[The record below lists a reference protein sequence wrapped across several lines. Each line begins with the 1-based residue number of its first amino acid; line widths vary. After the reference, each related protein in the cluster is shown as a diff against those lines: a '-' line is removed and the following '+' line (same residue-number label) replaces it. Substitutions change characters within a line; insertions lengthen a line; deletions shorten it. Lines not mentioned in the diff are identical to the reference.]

1 MRSGRASGR
10 KSLTNKL
17 LWAIPLTFVAVL
29 FYWPIAKITTLGLS
43 GDWLATLGEPKTL
56 EVIWFTLWQAGL
68 STVVTLLIAI
78 PGAYLLYRR
87 SFPGQGLVKALITVP
102 FVLPSIVVAVGF
114 TVFRNAHE
122 FWIELGLTFLSD
134 PVYWIIAAHVF
145 VNYSIAVR
153 TIGGVW
159 ATMDSEIE
167 EAAELDGAGR
177 LKILLAISLPQLR
190 PAIFSAAALIFLFSA
205 TSFGIVLVLGGGQ
218 VETIETAIYFSA
230 TQFLDLET
238 AAALV
243 LVQTV
248 ITAAAFLVG
257 SSLAKGTVGLEQVF
271 EGSPKP
277 RVDLRDLPATLLTT
291 VIVVGL
297 LVMPMLLVL
306 VEAFKVGSGFGLQ
319 NFLNLSTRGA
329 RDLLN
334 ISVLHAAGNSIRNM
348 LVAAVIAFG
357 LGTLISWLL
366 VRTRQKILDL
376 VFLVPLGVSS
386 VVLGFGFLVSFDA
399 DWFPLRSSWLIV
411 PLAQALIA
419 LPMVLRLVYPAL
431 VSIGKEPIEQGSLDG
446 ASSFQIWRFVES
458 GMMKGVLLTALGYA
472 AIISVGE
479 FGASSFLAYGSEGTI
494 PILLFRLI
502 ARPGEQNYG
511 MAMAVS
517 AILIVFCLLIVLL
530 CAPRLRAKRSPLGSV
545 TDNLT
550 GWSD

>member
-1 MRSGRASGR
+1 LPPTVRSGRPSGQQ
-10 KSLTNKL
+10 SLIRKL

-29 FYWPIAKITTLGLS
+29 FYWPIAKITSLGFS
-43 GDWLATLGEPKTL
+43 GDWLATLSEPKTL
-56 EVIWFTLWQAGL
+56 DVIWFTLWQAAV
-68 STVVTLLIAI
+68 STLVTLVIAI
-78 PGAYLLYRR
+78 PGAYLLYRK
-87 SFPGQGLVKALITVP
+87 SFPGQRFIKALITVP

-114 TVFRNAHE
+114 TVFRNVHD
-122 FWIELGLTFLSD
+122 FWIELGLTFLAD
-134 PVYWIIAAHVF
+134 PIYWIIAAHVF

-159 ATMDSEIE
+159 AGLDTEID

-177 LKILLAISLPQLR
+177 LRSLLSISLPQLR
-190 PAIFSAAALIFLFSA
+190 PAVFSAAALVFLFSA

-218 VETIETAIYFSA
+218 VQTIETAIYFSA
-230 TQFLDLET
+230 TQFLDLEA

-243 LVQTV
+243 FVQTL
-248 ITAAAFLVG
+248 ITGAAFLVG

-271 EGSPKP
+271 EGSRKP
-277 RVDLRDLPATLLTT
+277 RVDRRDWPASVLTAG
-291 VIVVGL
+291 IVLGL

-306 VEAFKVGSGFGLQ
+306 VEAFKVGDGWGLT
-319 NFLNLSTRGA
+319 NFTNLGTRGA

-334 ISVLHAAGNSIRNM
+334 ISVTDAAANSLRNMVIAAG
-348 LVAAVIAFG
+348 IAFV

-366 VRTRQKILDL
+366 VRTKQKLLDL

-399 DWFPLRSSWLIV
+399 AWFPLRSSWLIV

-419 LPMVLRLVYPAL
+419 LPMVIRLVYPAL
-431 VSIGKEPIEQGSLDG
+431 VSIGKRPIEQASLDG
-446 ASSFQIWRFVES
+446 ASSWQIWRFVES
-458 GMMKGVLLTALGYA
+458 GMIKGVLFTAAGYA

-494 PILLFRLI
+494 PTLLFRLI

-517 AILIVFCLLIVLL
+517 AILIVFVLSVMLLLNRYSRTRQ
-530 CAPRLRAKRSPLGSV
+530 A
-545 TDNLT
+545 
-550 GWSD
+550 

>member
-1 MRSGRASGR
+1 MT
-10 KSLTNKL
+10 KKL

-29 FYWPIAKITTLGLS
+29 FYWPIAKIASLGFS
-43 GDWLATLGEPKTL
+43 GDWLATLSEPKTL
-56 EVIWFTLWQAGL
+56 EVIWFTLWQAAV
-68 STVVTLLIAI
+68 STFVTLVIAI
-78 PGAYLLYRR
+78 PGAYLLYRK

-114 TVFRNAHE
+114 TVFRNVHD
-122 FWIELGLTFLSD
+122 FWIDLGLTFLSD

-159 ATMDSEIE
+159 ATMDSETE
-167 EAAELDGAGR
+167 EAAELDGSGR
-177 LKILLAISLPQLR
+177 LRTLLAVSLPQLR
-190 PAIFSAAALIFLFSA
+190 PAIFSAAALVFLFSA

-230 TQFLDLET
+230 TQFLDLEA

-243 LVQTV
+243 LIQTL

-271 EGSPKP
+271 ESSPRP
-277 RVDLRDLPATLLTT
+277 RVDLRDLPATLLTA
-291 VIVVGL
+291 VIVAGL
-297 LVMPMLLVL
+297 LLMPMLLVL
-306 VEAFKVGSGFGLQ
+306 VEAFKVGDGFGLQ

-334 ISVLHAAGNSIRNM
+334 ISVLDAASNSIRNM
-348 LVAAVIAFG
+348 VVAAVIAFG

-366 VRTRQKILDL
+366 VRTKQKLLDL
-376 VFLVPLGVSS
+376 LFLFPLGLSS

-419 LPMVLRLVYPAL
+419 LPMVIRLVYPAL
-431 VSIGKEPIEQGSLDG
+431 VSIGKEPIEQAGLDG

-458 GMMKGVLLTALGYA
+458 GMIKGVLLTAFGYA

-494 PILLFRLI
+494 PTLLFRLI

-517 AILIVFCLLIVLL
+517 AILIVFVWLVMLLLSRYSRTRQ
-530 CAPRLRAKRSPLGSV
+530 A
-545 TDNLT
+545 
-550 GWSD
+550 

>member
-1 MRSGRASGR
+1 
-10 KSLTNKL
+10 L

-43 GDWLATLGEPKTL
+43 GDWLATLGDPKTL

-78 PGAYLLYRR
+78 PGAYLLYRK
-87 SFPGQGLVKALITVP
+87 SFPGQPLVRALITVP

-114 TVFRNAHE
+114 TVFRNAHD
-122 FWIELGLTFLSD
+122 FWIELGVTFLSD

-177 LKILLAISLPQLR
+177 LKTLLAISLPQLR
-190 PAIFSAAALIFLFSA
+190 PALFSAAALVFLFSA

-230 TQFLDLET
+230 TQFLDLEA

-248 ITAAAFLVG
+248 ITAAAFLIG

-277 RVDLRDLPATLLTT
+277 RVDLRDLPATLLTA
-291 VIVVGL
+291 VIVGGL
-297 LVMPMLLVL
+297 LLMPMLLVL
-306 VEAFKVGSGFGLQ
+306 VEAFKVRDGLGLQ
-319 NFLNLSTRGA
+319 NFFNLSTRGA

-334 ISVLHAAGNSIRNM
+334 ISVLDAAGNSIRNM
-348 LVAAVIAFG
+348 VVAAVIAFG

-366 VRTRQKILDL
+366 VRTRQRVLDL

-386 VVLGFGFLVSFDA
+386 VVLGFGFLVSFHA
-399 DWFPLRSSWLIV
+399 EWIPLRSSWLIV

-419 LPMVLRLVYPAL
+419 LPMVIRLVYPAL
-431 VSIGKEPIEQGSLDG
+431 VSIGKEPIEQASLDG
-446 ASSFQIWRFVES
+446 ASPFQIWRFIES
-458 GMMKGVLLTALGYA
+458 GMIRGVLLTALGYA

-494 PILLFRLI
+494 PTLLYRLI

-517 AILIVFCLLIVLL
+517 AILIVFVWSVMLLL
-530 CAPRLRAKRSPLGSV
+530 ARYSRTRQA
-545 TDNLT
+545 
-550 GWSD
+550 

>member
-1 MRSGRASGR
+1 MTR
-10 KSLTNKL
+10 KF

-29 FYWPIAKITTLGLS
+29 FYWPIAKITALGLS
-43 GDWLATLGEPKTL
+43 GDWLATLGDPKTL

-159 ATMDSEIE
+159 ATMDSGIE

-177 LKILLAISLPQLR
+177 LKTLLAISLPQLR
-190 PAIFSAAALIFLFSA
+190 PAIFSAAALVFLFSA

-218 VETIETAIYFSA
+218 LETIETAIYFSA
-230 TQFLDLET
+230 TQFLDLEA

-243 LVQTV
+243 LVQTF
-248 ITAAAFLVG
+248 ITAVAFLVG
-257 SSLAKGTVGLEQVF
+257 SSLAKGTIGLEQVF
-271 EGSPKP
+271 EGSSKP
-277 RVDLRDLPATLLTT
+277 RVDLRDLPATLLTA

-297 LVMPMLLVL
+297 LLMPMLLVL
-306 VEAFKVGSGFGLQ
+306 VEAFKVGDNFGFQ
-319 NFLNLSTRGA
+319 NFFNLSTRGA

-334 ISVLHAAGNSIRNM
+334 ISVLDAAGNSIRNM
-348 LVAAVIAFG
+348 VIAAVIAFV

-366 VRTRQKILDL
+366 VRTRQKVLDL

-431 VSIGKEPIEQGSLDG
+431 ISIGKEPIEQASLDG

-458 GMMKGVLLTALGYA
+458 GMIKGVLLTALGYA

-479 FGASSFLAYGSEGTI
+479 FGASNFLAYGSEGTI
-494 PILLFRLI
+494 PTLLFRLI

-517 AILIVFCLLIVLL
+517 AILIVFVWSVMLLLS
-530 CAPRLRAKRSPLGSV
+530 RYSRTRQ
-545 TDNLT
+545 T
-550 GWSD
+550 

>member
-1 MRSGRASGR
+1 M
-10 KSLTNKL
+10 
-17 LWAIPLTFVAVL
+17 LWAIPLTFAAVL

-43 GDWLATLGEPKTL
+43 GDWLATLGSPKTL

-87 SFPGQGLVKALITVP
+87 YFPGQGLVKALITVP

-122 FWIELGLTFLSD
+122 FWVDLGLTFLSD

-159 ATMDSEIE
+159 AAMDSEIE

-177 LKILLAISLPQLR
+177 LKTLLAISLPQLR
-190 PAIFSAAALIFLFSA
+190 PAIFSAAALVFLFSA

-230 TQFLDLET
+230 TQFLDLEA

-271 EGSPKP
+271 EGSRKP
-277 RVDLRDLPATLLTT
+277 RVDLRDLPAALLTA

-297 LVMPMLLVL
+297 LLMPMLLVL
-306 VEAFKVGSGFGLQ
+306 VEAFKVGNSFGLQ
-319 NFLNLSTRGA
+319 NFFNLSTRGA

-334 ISVLHAAGNSIRNM
+334 ITVLDAAGNSIRNM
-348 LVAAVIAFG
+348 VVAAVIAFG

-366 VRTRQKILDL
+366 VRTKQKVLDL

-386 VVLGFGFLVSFDA
+386 VVLGFGFLVSFDT

-419 LPMVLRLVYPAL
+419 LPMVIRLVYPAL
-431 VSIGKEPIEQGSLDG
+431 VSIGKEPIEQASLDG

-458 GMMKGVLLTALGYA
+458 GMIKGVLLTALGYA

-494 PILLFRLI
+494 PSLLFRLI

-511 MAMAVS
+511 MAMAAS
-517 AILIVFCLLIVLL
+517 AILIAFIWLVMLLLSRYFRVS
-530 CAPRLRAKRSPLGSV
+530 RSVKELPIEAG
-545 TDNLT
+545 
-550 GWSD
+550 

>member
-1 MRSGRASGR
+1 MRSGKPRGQQ
-10 KSLTNKL
+10 SLSRKL

-29 FYWPIAKITTLGLS
+29 FYWPIAKITSLGFS
-43 GDWLATLGEPKTL
+43 GDWLATLSEPKTL
-56 EVIWFTLWQAGL
+56 EVIWFTLWQAAVSIL
-68 STVVTLLIAI
+68 VTLIIAI

-87 SFPGQGLVKALITVP
+87 SFPGQRVVKALISVP

-114 TVFRNAHE
+114 TVFRNIHD
-122 FWIELGLTFLSD
+122 FWIEIGLTFLSD
-134 PVYWIIAAHVF
+134 PIYWIIAAHVF

-159 ATMDSEIE
+159 AGLDTEID

-177 LKILLAISLPQLR
+177 LRSLLSISLPQLR
-190 PAIFSAAALIFLFSA
+190 QAIFSAAALVFLFSA

-218 VETIETAIYFSA
+218 VQTIETAIYFSA
-230 TQFLDLET
+230 TQFLDLE
-238 AAALV
+238 AAATLV
-243 LVQTV
+243 FVQTL

-271 EGSPKP
+271 EGSRKP
-277 RVDLRDLPATLLTT
+277 RVDRRDWLASALTAG
-291 VIVVGL
+291 IVLGL
-297 LVMPMLLVL
+297 LVMPILLVL
-306 VEAFKVGSGFGLQ
+306 VEAFKVGDGWGLT
-319 NFLNLSTRGA
+319 NFANLGTRGA

-334 ISVLHAAGNSIRNM
+334 ISITDAAANSLRNM
-348 LVAAVIAFG
+348 VVATVIAFV

-366 VRTRQKILDL
+366 VRTKQKLLDL

-386 VVLGFGFLVSFDA
+386 VVLGFGFLVSFDSSL
-399 DWFPLRSSWLIV
+399 FPLRSSWLIV

-419 LPMVLRLVYPAL
+419 LPMVIRLVYPAL
-431 VSIGKEPIEQGSLDG
+431 VSIGKEPIEQASLDG
-446 ASSFQIWRFVES
+446 ASSSQIWKYVES
-458 GMMKGVLLTALGYA
+458 GMIKSVLLTAAGYA

-494 PILLFRLI
+494 PTLLFRLI

-517 AILIVFCLLIVLL
+517 AIQIVFVLL
-530 CAPRLRAKRSPLGSV
+530 VMLLLSRYSRNRQA
-545 TDNLT
+545 
-550 GWSD
+550 

>member
-1 MRSGRASGR
+1 MRSGRPSGQQ
-10 KSLTNKL
+10 SLSRKL

-29 FYWPIAKITTLGLS
+29 FYWPIAKITSLGFS
-43 GDWLATLGEPKTL
+43 GDWLTTLSEPKTL
-56 EVIWFTLWQAGL
+56 EVIWFTLWQAAV
-68 STVVTLLIAI
+68 STLVTLVIAI

-87 SFPGQGLVKALITVP
+87 SFPGQRFIKALITIP

-114 TVFRNAHE
+114 TVFRNVHD
-122 FWIELGLTFLSD
+122 FWIQLGLTFLSD
-134 PVYWIIAAHVF
+134 PIYWIIAAHVF

-159 ATMDSEIE
+159 AGLDTEMD

-177 LKILLAISLPQLR
+177 LRTLLAVSLPQLR
-190 PAIFSAAALIFLFSA
+190 PAIFSAAALVFLFSA

-218 VETIETAIYFSA
+218 VQTIETAIYFSV
-230 TQFLDLET
+230 TQFLDLE
-238 AAALV
+238 AAASLV
-243 LVQTV
+243 FIQTL

-271 EGSPKP
+271 EGTRKP
-277 RVDLRDLPATLLTT
+277 RVDKRDWPASVLTAG
-291 VIVVGL
+291 IVVGL
-297 LVMPMLLVL
+297 LVMPMLLVM
-306 VEAFKVGSGFGLQ
+306 VESFRVGDGWGLS
-319 NFLNLSTRGA
+319 NFANLGTRGA

-334 ISVLHAAGNSIRNM
+334 ISVLDAAGNSLRNM
-348 LVAAVIAFG
+348 VVAAGIAFV

-366 VRTRQKILDL
+366 IRTRQKLLDL

-386 VVLGFGFLVSFDA
+386 VVLGFGFLVSFDTA
-399 DWFPLRSSWLIV
+399 WLPLRSLWLIV

-419 LPMVLRLVYPAL
+419 LPMVIRLVYPAL
-431 VSIGKEPIEQGSLDG
+431 VSIGKEPIEQASLDG
-446 ASSFQIWRFVES
+446 ASSWHIWRFVES
-458 GMMKGVLLTALGYA
+458 GMIKGVLLTAAGYA

-494 PILLFRLI
+494 PTLLFRLI

-517 AILIVFCLLIVLL
+517 AILIVFVLL
-530 CAPRLRAKRSPLGSV
+530 VMLLLSRYSRNKQA
-545 TDNLT
+545 
-550 GWSD
+550 

>member
-1 MRSGRASGR
+1 VRSGKPSGQQ
-10 KSLTNKL
+10 SLSRKL

-29 FYWPIAKITTLGLS
+29 FYWPIAKITSLGFS
-43 GDWLATLGEPKTL
+43 GDWLATLSEPKTL
-56 EVIWFTLWQAGL
+56 AVIWFTLWQAAV
-68 STVVTLLIAI
+68 STLVTLVIAI

-87 SFPGQGLVKALITVP
+87 SFPGQRLVKALITVP

-114 TVFRNAHE
+114 TVFRNVHD

-159 ATMDSEIE
+159 AGLDTEID

-177 LKILLAISLPQLR
+177 LRSLLAISLPQLR
-190 PAIFSAAALIFLFSA
+190 PAIFSAAALVFLFSA

-218 VETIETAIYFSA
+218 VQTIETAIYFSA
-230 TQFLDLET
+230 TQFLDLEG

-243 LVQTV
+243 FIQTL

-271 EGSPKP
+271 EGSRKP
-277 RVDLRDLPATLLTT
+277 RVDSRDWPASVLTAG
-291 VIVVGL
+291 IVLGL

-306 VEAFKVGSGFGLQ
+306 FDAFKVGDGWGFT
-319 NFLNLSTRGA
+319 NFANLGTRGA

-334 ISVLHAAGNSIRNM
+334 ISVLDAAANSIRN
-348 LVAAVIAFG
+348 LVVAAGIAFV

-366 VRTRQKILDL
+366 VRAKQKLLDL

-386 VVLGFGFLVSFDA
+386 VVLGFGFLVSFNA
-399 DWFPLRSSWLIV
+399 TWLPLRSSWLIV

-419 LPMVLRLVYPAL
+419 LPMVIRLVYPAL
-431 VSIGKEPIEQGSLDG
+431 VSIGKEPIEQASLDG
-446 ASSFQIWRFVES
+446 ASSWQIWRFVES
-458 GMMKGVLLTALGYA
+458 GMIQGVLLTAAGYA

-494 PILLFRLI
+494 PTLLYRLI

-517 AILIVFCLLIVLL
+517 AIMIVFVLL
-530 CAPRLRAKRSPLGSV
+530 VMLLLSKYSRNKQA
-545 TDNLT
+545 
-550 GWSD
+550 